1 MSVFLKDLRLAL
13 RSLAKKPAY
22 AALAIATMALGLG
35 AATAVYGV
43 FDVVLLSPLPFPDSD
58 RLMVLYTAN
67 PPKRIETAGVSAPEY
82 RDYREQ
88 LSSFEALELWT
99 WYGLSL
105 NRDGR
110 PRDITTLRASPG
122 LLATLGTRPFL
133 GRTFRPDEAEES
145 RVVVMSHGLWASEFG
160 ADPGIIGRSV
170 RLDEE
175 PWTVVGV
182 MPAGFQF
189 PSAEVKLWIPYSTAE
204 ANERLRFWS
213 VLGRLKPGVTEEQ
226 ARREAETVSRALE
239 TKYPDT
245 NAGFVARIASLK
257 ERTVGTI
264 RASLVAVLVAVGL
277 FLLIACANVT
287 NLTLARG
294 LDRSGQLAARTAL
307 GAPRGRLLSLLLAES
322 TLLALLGGVL
332 GVALAAW
339 GVEAL
344 SAMAPPE
351 IPRSAEIA
359 LSPRVLAVAG
369 GLILLAGPLFG
380 LLPAFQ
386 LSGRAGATISGNR
399 SMTGARAATRA
410 RRALTIA
417 QLALSL
423 VLLAGAG
430 LMIRSLWK
438 VFGLDPGFEPKNAVA
453 VQLFVFGPAYEGKP
467 EAWRQFARS
476 LESGIAAIPGVTAV
490 GTVNALPLSPIQGGS
505 REVEI
510 EGRAEPEQG
519 RASFRVASPGALS
532 ALGRRLVAGRNFTA
546 DDRDGGA
553 LVALLSKAAVRAYF
567 GDQNPLGASIRV
579 RGGEKWAQ
587 VVGVVADVRAAGL
600 ERTPDPEVIFP
611 FEQQPFGVMSVVV
624 RAAGNLPG
632 LLEAVQREV
641 WKVDAEQPV
650 YRASPLTELVR
661 QDTARRRFFTT
672 VLALFAFFA
681 LLLASIGIYGVVSY
695 SVAQRLREIAVRM
708 ALGANPA
715 EIRQM
720 VLRDGAILAAGGLA
734 LGLILGIAGA
744 RAVSSML
751 FEIPPTDPATFLV
764 VTMVLAAVALSACLV
779 PAFRAAG
786 VAPFTLLRQE

>member
-22 AALAIATMALGLG
+22 AGLAIATMALGLG

-43 FDVVLLSPLPFPDSD
+43 FDVVLLSPLPFPSSD

-67 PPKRIETAGVSAPEY
+67 PAKRIETAGVSAPEY

-88 LSSFEALELWT
+88 LSSFASLDLWT

-122 LLATLGTRPFL
+122 LLETLGTRPLL
-133 GRTFRPDEAEES
+133 GRTFRPDESEES

-182 MPAGFQF
+182 MPAGFEF

-239 TKYPDT
+239 AKYPDT

-257 ERTVGTI
+257 ERAVGTI
-264 RASLVAVLVAVGL
+264 RSSLVAVLVAVGL

-294 LDRSGQLAARTAL
+294 LDRGGELAARTAL
-307 GAPRGRLLSLLLAES
+307 GAPRSRLLSLLLAES
-322 TLLALLGGVL
+322 TLLALLGGLL

-344 SAMAPPE
+344 SALAPAE
-351 IPRSAEIA
+351 IPRSAEIT

-386 LSGRAGATISGNR
+386 LSGRAGSAISGNR

-430 LMIRSLWK
+430 LMVRSLWK
-438 VFGLDPGFEPKNAVA
+438 VFGLDPGFKPENAVA
-453 VQLFVFGPAYEGKP
+453 VQLFVFGPQYEGKP
-467 EAWRQFARS
+467 DAWRQFSRS
-476 LESGIAAIPGVTAV
+476 LEAGIAGLPGVTAV

-505 REVEI
+505 REIQI
-510 EGRAEPEQG
+510 EGRAEPEQL
-519 RASFRVASPGALS
+519 RASFRIASPGALA
-532 ALGRRLVAGRNFTA
+532 ALGRRLVAGRNFTT

-553 LVALLSKAAVRAYF
+553 GVVMLSKAAVRAYF
-567 GDQNPLGASIRV
+567 GDQDPLGASIRF
-579 RGGEKWAQ
+579 RGSEKWAQ

-600 ERTPDPEVIFP
+600 ERTPDPEVIYP
-611 FEQQPFGVMSVVV
+611 YEQQPFGVMSVVV
-624 RAAGNLPG
+624 RSAGNLPG

-650 YRASPLTELVR
+650 YRAAPLTDLVR

-672 VLALFAFFA
+672 VLAFFAFFA

-695 SVAQRLREIAVRM
+695 SVAQRLREIALRM

-715 EIRQM
+715 AIRQM
-720 VLRDGAILAAGGLA
+720 VLRDGAILAAGGLG

-744 RAVSSML
+744 RAASSML
-751 FEIPPTDPATFLV
+751 FEIPPTDPTTFLV

-779 PAFRAAG
+779 PAYRAAA
-786 VAPFTLLRQE
+786 VAPFALLRQE

>member
-22 AALAIATMALGLG
+22 AGLAIATMALGLG

-43 FDVVLLSPLPFPDSD
+43 FDVVLLSPLPFPASD
-58 RLMVLYTAN
+58 RLMVLSTAN
-67 PPKRIETAGVSAPEY
+67 PAKRIETAGVSAPEY

-88 LSSFEALELWT
+88 LSSFASLELWT

-110 PRDITTLRASPG
+110 PRDITTVRASPG
-122 LLATLGTRPFL
+122 LLEALGTRPLL
-133 GRTFRPDEAEES
+133 GRTFRPDESEES
-145 RVVVMSHGLWASEFG
+145 RVIVMSHGLWASEFG
-160 ADPGIIGRSV
+160 ADREIIGRSV

-182 MPAGFQF
+182 MPAGFEF
-189 PSAEVKLWIPYSTAE
+189 PSAEVKLWIPYSAAE

-213 VLGRLKPGVTEEQ
+213 VVGRLKPGVTEEQ

-239 TKYPDT
+239 SKYPET
-245 NAGFVARIASLK
+245 AGFVARIASLK
-257 ERTVGTI
+257 ERAVGTI
-264 RASLVAVLVAVGL
+264 RSSLVAVLVAVGL

-294 LDRSGQLAARTAL
+294 LDRGGELAARTAL
-307 GAPRGRLLSLLLAES
+307 GAPRSRLLSLLLAES
-322 TLLALLGGVL
+322 TLLALLGGLL

-344 SAMAPPE
+344 SALAPPE
-351 IPRSAEIA
+351 IPRSAEIT
-359 LSPRVLAVAG
+359 LSPRVLAVAA

-380 LLPAFQ
+380 LLPALQ
-386 LSGRAGATISGNR
+386 LSGRAGTAISGNR

-430 LMIRSLWK
+430 LMVRSLWK

-453 VQLFVFGPAYEGKP
+453 VQLFVFGPPYEGKP
-467 EAWRQFARS
+467 DAWRQFGRS
-476 LESGIAAIPGVTAV
+476 LEAGIAALPGVTAV

-510 EGRAEPEQG
+510 GGRAEPEQL
-519 RASFRVASPGALS
+519 RASFRVASPGALA
-532 ALGRRLVAGRNFTA
+532 ALGRRLVTGRSFTA

-553 LVALLSKAAVRAYF
+553 PVVMLSAAAVGAYF
-567 GDQNPLGASIRV
+567 GDQNPIGASIRV

-600 ERTPDPEVIFP
+600 ERVPDPEVIFP

-624 RAAGNLPG
+624 RSAGPMPG

-650 YRASPLTELVR
+650 YRAAPLTELVR

-720 VLRDGAILAAGGLA
+720 VLKDGATLAAGGLA
-734 LGLILGIAGA
+734 LGLVLGIAAA
-744 RAVSSML
+744 RAASSML
-751 FEIPPTDPATFLV
+751 FEIPPTDPTTFLV

-779 PAFRAAG
+779 PASRAAA
-786 VAPFTLLRQE
+786 VAPFSLLRQE